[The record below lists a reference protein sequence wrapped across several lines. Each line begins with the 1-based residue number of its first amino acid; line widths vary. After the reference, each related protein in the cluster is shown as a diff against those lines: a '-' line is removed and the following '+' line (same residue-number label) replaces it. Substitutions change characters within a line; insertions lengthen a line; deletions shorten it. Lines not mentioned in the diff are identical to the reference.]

1 MVRPM
6 SLGTQRAR
14 RSLACAL
21 TCVLAALLLAAGG
34 EVAAKDIV
42 VAQIAPQTGV
52 QASAGKAYTAGLR
65 LGFDSINATGGVN
78 GSLIRLVTLDD
89 GYKPDETVRLAK
101 EVIAKENPIALAA
114 TVGTANAE
122 ALIKSGVLSDT
133 GLSLVGPSSGA
144 NSVIGQPGIYLTKAS
159 YADEVNQLFAQLS
172 GMGLTR
178 IAVLYQDDGYGKD
191 LLNSA
196 TLLAPKYKVE
206 LIARSPY
213 DRITANVEPAVTAL
227 LKADAQAIFLAA
239 VSAPAAEF
247 IKSYKKRGGNAM
259 LVGPSPVDVAY
270 LQKQLSK
277 EQVRGY
283 VASTVGP
290 IDSRTSLPVI
300 REYLKLKAGRPS
312 PDYGARSFEG
322 YVTARVLIAGLQRS
336 KGAGTPETLSLALRN
351 LRAMDLGG
359 YSVDFSDLKRGGS
372 GYVDFVTID
381 RRGALV
387 R

>member
-1 MVRPM
+1 MFTQF
-6 SLGTQRAR
+6 SLGTQRTRQSSA
-14 RSLACAL
+14 SLVVAFSAW
-21 TCVLAALLLAAGG
+21 LLVATGAAG
-34 EVAAKDIV
+34 AKDIV

-52 QASAGKAYTAGLR
+52 QASSGKAYTAGLR
-65 LGFDSINATGGVN
+65 LGFDSINAAGGVN

-101 EVIAKENPIALAA
+101 EVIAKENPVALAA

-122 ALIKSGVLSDT
+122 ALIKSGILSDT

-144 NSVIGQPGIYLTKAS
+144 TSVIGQPGIYLTKAS

-172 GMGLTR
+172 SMGLTR
-178 IAVLYQDDGYGKD
+178 IAILYQDDGYGRD
-191 LLNSA
+191 LLASA

-213 DRITANVEPAVTAL
+213 DRVTANVEPAVTAL
-227 LKADAQAIFLAA
+227 LRADAQAIFLAA
-239 VSAPAAEF
+239 ISAPAAEF
-247 IKSYKKRGGNAM
+247 IKQYKKRGGNAM

-270 LQKQLSK
+270 LQKQLTK

-300 REYLKLKAGRPS
+300 REYLKLKAAHPS

-322 YVTARVLIAGLQRS
+322 YVTARVLIAGMQRS

-381 RRGALV
+381 RLGALV

>member
-1 MVRPM
+1 
-6 SLGTQRAR
+6 
-14 RSLACAL
+14 
-21 TCVLAALLLAAGG
+21 
-34 EVAAKDIV
+34 
-42 VAQIAPQTGV
+42 
-52 QASAGKAYTAGLR
+52 
-65 LGFDSINATGGVN
+65 
-78 GSLIRLVTLDD
+78 
-89 GYKPDETVRLAK
+89 
-101 EVIAKENPIALAA
+101 
-114 TVGTANAE
+114 
-122 ALIKSGVLSDT
+122 
-133 GLSLVGPSSGA
+133 
-144 NSVIGQPGIYLTKAS
+144 
-159 YADEVNQLFAQLS
+159 
-172 GMGLTR
+172 MGLTR
-178 IAVLYQDDGYGKD
+178 IAILYQDDGYGRD
-191 LLNSA
+191 LLASA

-213 DRITANVEPAVTAL
+213 DRVTANVEPAVTAL
-227 LKADAQAIFLAA
+227 LRADAQAIFLAA
-239 VSAPAAEF
+239 ISAPAAEF
-247 IKSYKKRGGNAM
+247 IKQYKKRGGNAM

-270 LQKQLSK
+270 LQKQLTK

-300 REYLKLKAGRPS
+300 REYLKLKAAHPS

-322 YVTARVLIAGLQRS
+322 YVTARVLIAGMQRS

-381 RRGALV
+381 RLGALV

>member
-1 MVRPM
+1 MFTQF
-6 SLGTQRAR
+6 SLGTQRTRQSSA
-14 RSLACAL
+14 SLVVAFSAW
-21 TCVLAALLLAAGG
+21 LLVATGAAG
-34 EVAAKDIV
+34 AKDIV

-101 EVIAKENPIALAA
+101 EVIAKENPVALAA

-144 NSVIGQPGIYLTKAS
+144 TSVIGQPGIYLTKAS
-159 YADEVNQLFAQLS
+159 YADEVNQLFALLS
-172 GMGLTR
+172 SMGLTR
-178 IAVLYQDDGYGKD
+178 IAVLYQDDGYGRD

-196 TLLAPKYKVE
+196 TRLAPKYKVE

-213 DRITANVEPAVTAL
+213 DRVTANVEPAVTAL

-239 VSAPAAEF
+239 ISAPAAEF
-247 IKSYKKRGGNAM
+247 IKLYKKRGGNAM

-381 RRGALV
+381 RLGTLV

>member
-1 MVRPM
+1 MLNPPNLTRFESSIKP
-6 SLGTQRAR
+6 T
-14 RSLACAL
+14 RS
-21 TCVLAALLLAAGG
+21 LLLATLCLITGFT
-34 EVAAKDIV
+34 VHAKDIV
-42 VAQIAPQTGV
+42 IAQIAPQTGV
-52 QASAGKAYTAGLR
+52 QASSGKAYTAGLR
-65 LGFDSINATGGVN
+65 LGFDSVNASGGVN

-101 EVIAKENPIALAA
+101 EVIAKENPVALAA

-159 YADEVNQLFAQLS
+159 YAEEVNQLFAQLS
-172 GMGLTR
+172 SMGLNR
-178 IAVLYQDDGYGKD
+178 IAVLYQDDGYGRD

-196 TLLAPKYKVE
+196 AALAPKYKVD
-206 LIARSPY
+206 LVARSPY
-213 DRITANVEPAVTAL
+213 DRITGNVEPAVTAL

-247 IKSYKKRGGNAM
+247 IKQYKKRGGNAM

-290 IDSRTSLPVI
+290 IDTRTSLPVI
-300 REYLKLKAGRPS
+300 REFLKLKAGHPS

-322 YVTARVLIAGLQRS
+322 YVTARVLIASLQRS
-336 KGAGTPETLSLALRN
+336 KGAGTPETLSLALKN
-351 LRAMDLGG
+351 LRSMDLGG
-359 YSVDFSDLKRGGS
+359 YSIDFSDMKRGGS

-381 RRGALV
+381 RAGALV

>member
-1 MVRPM
+1 MVFCSSFRP
-6 SLGTQRAR
+6 S
-14 RSLACAL
+14 RSHFLVAL
-21 TCVLAALLLAAGG
+21 CLVTSASVHS
-34 EVAAKDIV
+34 KDIV
-42 VAQIAPQTGV
+42 VAQIAPQSGV
-52 QASAGKAYTAGLR
+52 QASAGKAYSAGLR
-65 LGFDSINATGGVN
+65 LGFSAINASGGVN

-89 GYKPDETVRLAK
+89 GYKPDETVRLAR
-101 EVIAKENPIALAA
+101 EVIAKENPVALAA

-122 ALIKSGVLSDT
+122 ALIKSGILSDT

-144 NSVIGQPGIYLTKAS
+144 NSVIGQPGVYLTKAS

-172 GMGLTR
+172 SMGLTR
-178 IAVLYQDDGYGKD
+178 IAVLYQDDGYGRD
-191 LLNSA
+191 LLASA
-196 TLLAPKYKVE
+196 VLLAPKYQVD
-206 LIARSPY
+206 LVARSPY

-227 LKADAQAIFLAA
+227 LKVDAQAIFLAA
-239 VSAPAAEF
+239 ISAPAAEF
-247 IKSYKKRGGNAM
+247 IKLYKKRGGNAM

-277 EQVRGY
+277 ELVRGY

-300 REYLKLKAGRPS
+300 REYLKLKAGSPS
-312 PDYGARSFEG
+312 SDYGARSFEG
-322 YVTARVLIAGLQRS
+322 YVTARVLIASMQRS
-336 KGAGTPETLSLALRN
+336 KGAQTPETLSLALKN

-372 GYVDFVTID
+372 RYVDFVTID
-381 RRGALV
+381 RSGALV

>member
-1 MVRPM
+1 MANACNFSKSNLQTPLIAMFAAFWLAPV
-6 SLGTQRAR
+6 GTL
-14 RSLACAL
+14 S
-21 TCVLAALLLAAGG
+21 
-34 EVAAKDIV
+34 AKDIV

-52 QASAGKAYTAGLR
+52 QASSGKAYTAGLR
-65 LGFDSINATGGVN
+65 LGFDSINAAGGVN
-78 GSLIRLVTLDD
+78 GSQIRLVTLDD

-101 EVIAKENPIALAA
+101 EVIAKENPVALAA

-172 GMGLTR
+172 SMGLTR
-178 IAVLYQDDGYGKD
+178 IAVLYQDDGYGRD

-206 LIARSPY
+206 LVARSPY
-213 DRITANVEPAVTAL
+213 DRITGNVEPAVTAL

-239 VSAPAAEF
+239 ISAPAAEF
-247 IKSYKKRGGNAM
+247 IKLYKMRGGNAM

-290 IDSRTSLPVI
+290 IDTRTSLPVI
-300 REYLKLKAGRPS
+300 REFLKLKAGKPS

-322 YVTARVLIAGLQRS
+322 YVTARVLIAGMQRS
-336 KGAGTPETLSLALRN
+336 KGAGTPEMLSLALKS

-381 RRGALV
+381 RLGALV

>member
-1 MVRPM
+1 MLNRPNLPRFERLVTPKC
-6 SLGTQRAR
+6 S
-14 RSLACAL
+14 
-21 TCVLAALLLAAGG
+21 LLAILCLFTGLT
-34 EVAAKDIV
+34 VHAKDIV
-42 VAQIAPQTGV
+42 IAQIAPQTGV
-52 QASAGKAYTAGLR
+52 QASSGKAYTAGLR
-65 LGFDSINATGGVN
+65 LGFDSVNASGGVN

-89 GYKPDETVRLAK
+89 GYKPDETVRLAR
-101 EVIAKENPIALAA
+101 EVIAKENPVALAA

-144 NSVIGQPGIYLTKAS
+144 NSVIGKPGIYLTKAS

-172 GMGLTR
+172 SMGLTR
-178 IAVLYQDDGYGKD
+178 IAVLYQDDGYGRD

-196 TLLAPKYKVE
+196 MVLAPKYKVD
-206 LIARSPY
+206 LVARSPY
-213 DRITANVEPAVTAL
+213 DRITGNVEPAVTAL
-227 LKADAQAIFLAA
+227 LKADVQAIFLAA
-239 VSAPAAEF
+239 VSAPAAQF
-247 IKSYKKRGGNAM
+247 IKLYKQRGGNAM

-290 IDSRTSLPVI
+290 IDTRTSLPVI
-300 REYLKLKAGRPS
+300 REYLKLKAGQPS

-322 YVTARVLIAGLQRS
+322 YVTARVLIASLQRS
-336 KGAGTPETLSLALRN
+336 KCTGTPETLSLALKN
-351 LRAMDLGG
+351 LRSLDLGG
-359 YSVDFSDLKRGGS
+359 YSVDFSDMKRGGS
-372 GYVDFVTID
+372 NYVDFVTID
-381 RRGALV
+381 RAGALV

>member
-1 MVRPM
+1 MVFCSSFRPN
-6 SLGTQRAR
+6 
-14 RSLACAL
+14 RSHFLVAL
-21 TCVLAALLLAAGG
+21 CLVTSASVHG
-34 EVAAKDIV
+34 KDIV
-42 VAQIAPQTGV
+42 VAQIAPQSGV
-52 QASAGKAYTAGLR
+52 QASAGKAYSAGLR
-65 LGFDSINATGGVN
+65 LGFSAINATGGVN

-89 GYKPDETVRLAK
+89 GYKPDETVRLAR
-101 EVIAKENPIALAA
+101 EVIAKENPVALAA

-122 ALIKSGVLSDT
+122 ALIKSGILSDT

-144 NSVIGQPGIYLTKAS
+144 NSVIGQPGVYLTKAS

-172 GMGLTR
+172 SMGLTR
-178 IAVLYQDDGYGKD
+178 IAVLYQDDGYGRD
-191 LLNSA
+191 LLASA
-196 TLLAPKYKVE
+196 VLLAPKYQVD
-206 LIARSPY
+206 LVARSPY

-227 LKADAQAIFLAA
+227 LKVDAQAIFLAA
-239 VSAPAAEF
+239 ISAPAAEF
-247 IKSYKKRGGNAM
+247 IKLYKKRGGNAM

-277 EQVRGY
+277 ELVRGY

-300 REYLKLKAGRPS
+300 REYLKLKAGSPS
-312 PDYGARSFEG
+312 SDYGARSFEG
-322 YVTARVLIAGLQRS
+322 YVTARVLIASMQRS
-336 KGAGTPETLSLALRN
+336 KGAQTPETLSLALKN

-372 GYVDFVTID
+372 RYVDFVTID
-381 RRGALV
+381 RSGALV

>member
-1 MVRPM
+1 M
-6 SLGTQRAR
+6 TNAR
-14 RSLACAL
+14 KFSTSKPPTPLITIFAAFWLATSGML
-21 TCVLAALLLAAGG
+21 S
-34 EVAAKDIV
+34 AKDIV
-42 VAQIAPQTGV
+42 VAQIAPQSGV

-65 LGFDSINATGGVN
+65 LGFDSVNAAGGIN
-78 GSLIRLVTLDD
+78 GSQIRLVTLDD

-172 GMGLTR
+172 SMGLTR
-178 IAVLYQDDGYGKD
+178 IAVLYQDDGYGRD

-196 TLLAPKYKVE
+196 TLLAPKYKVD

-213 DRITANVEPAVTAL
+213 DRITGNVEPAVTAL

-239 VSAPAAEF
+239 ISAPAAEF
-247 IKSYKKRGGNAM
+247 IKLYKKRGGNAM

-270 LQKQLSK
+270 LQRQLSK

-300 REYLKLKAGRPS
+300 REFLKLKAGNPS

-322 YVTARVLIAGLQRS
+322 YVTARVLIAGMQRS
-336 KGAGTPETLSLALRN
+336 KGTGTPETLSLALKS

-372 GYVDFVTID
+372 SYVDFVTID
-381 RRGALV
+381 RLGALV

>member
-1 MVRPM
+1 M
-6 SLGTQRAR
+6 AN
-14 RSLACAL
+14 ACNLSKSKLQTPLIA
-21 TCVLAALLLAAGG
+21 LLAAFWLAPVGTLS
-34 EVAAKDIV
+34 AKDIV

-52 QASAGKAYTAGLR
+52 QASSGKAYTAGLR
-65 LGFDSINATGGVN
+65 LGFDSINASGGVN
-78 GSLIRLVTLDD
+78 GSQIRLVTLDD

-101 EVIAKENPIALAA
+101 EVIAKENPVALAA

-172 GMGLTR
+172 SMGLTR
-178 IAVLYQDDGYGKD
+178 IAVLYQDDGYGRD
-191 LLNSA
+191 LLASA
-196 TLLAPKYKVE
+196 ALLAPKYKVE

-213 DRITANVEPAVTAL
+213 DRITGNVEPAVTAL

-239 VSAPAAEF
+239 ISAPAAEF
-247 IKSYKKRGGNAM
+247 IKLYKKRGGNAM

-270 LQKQLSK
+270 LQKHLTK

-300 REYLKLKAGRPS
+300 REFLKLKAGHPS

-322 YVTARVLIAGLQRS
+322 YVTARVLIAGMQRS
-336 KGAGTPETLSLALRN
+336 KGPGTPETLSLALRN

-381 RRGALV
+381 RLGALV